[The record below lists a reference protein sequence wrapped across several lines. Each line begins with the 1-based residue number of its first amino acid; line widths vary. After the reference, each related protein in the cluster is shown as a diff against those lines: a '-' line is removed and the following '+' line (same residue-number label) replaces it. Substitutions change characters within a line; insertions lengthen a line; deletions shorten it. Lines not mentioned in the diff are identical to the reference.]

1 MKDLVRRFAKTLV
14 SPVRPVR
21 PLWLVRPVPLAV
33 RPYSCVYVA
42 GPAVARR
49 AAGVAA

>member
-1 MKDLVRRFAKTLV
+1 MKDLVRRFVKTLV
-14 SPVRPVR
+14 RPA
-21 PLWLVRPVPLAV
+21 PLAV

-42 GPAVARR
+42 GPAFAHR